1 METSFNVIICNINNL
16 RRIPT
21 FSLVQEF
28 AFHSGSFDQ
37 LKSLTWLPPAW
48 QILTSLLRFVLGSSW
63 AKLDRFPKKLGLRK
77 MRAKLPSRHRQSFP
91 WLARK
96 GKVYFPT
103 SCSVLWRLWHE
114 SLWTFIFGCETLHPA
129 QPHLSWLNL
138 LFLPLV
144 GESGCAQASCWDV
157 LGSHLPQR
165 EKCVGEETCF
175 GMTWQKKLSLKKVV
189 KRVAN
194 LTSSGAASISS
205 VNFSAVISEAN
216 KLQWEGI

>member
-1 METSFNVIICNINNL
+1 MQYKQFAQDSNFQFGTGICIPQWQFWSAEVIDVAPHSMTDPDILAPLCLGFLLGKTRQISKEAGSEKNEGQIAIET
-16 RRIPT
+16 
-21 FSLVQEF
+21 
-28 AFHSGSFDQ
+28 
-37 LKSLTWLPPAW
+37 
-48 QILTSLLRFVLGSSW
+48 
-63 AKLDRFPKKLGLRK
+63 
-77 MRAKLPSRHRQSFP
+77 RQSFP

-96 GKVYFPT
+96 GRVPFPT

-129 QPHLSWLNL
+129 QPHLSWLNV

-157 LGSHLPQR
+157 LGCHLPQR